1 MFIALFVA
9 LPDRNWTLRD
19 AHATSTPACSSGVGI
34 GGTRNAAI
42 ANTIGGHGCVVIKY
56 VDAGVA
62 TYATFNYTGADQ
74 TWTVPSGVTSA
85 SFHLLGAGGGGSDES
100 DATYKG
106 GNGGGAGYAAG
117 TYTVTAGQ
125 VYVVIANTEH
135 QQPMAVAGAA
145 ARSRIGPRVMHR
157 VVADR
162 QFACRALLRMS

>member
-1 MFIALFVA
+1 
-9 LPDRNWTLRD
+9 
-19 AHATSTPACSSGVGI
+19 
-34 GGTRNAAI
+34 
-42 ANTIGGHGCVVIKY
+42 VVIKY

-100 DATYKG
+100 DVTYKG

-125 VYVVIANTEH
+125 VYVVIVGQAGG
-135 QQPMAVAGAA
+135 GAA
-145 ARSRIGPRVMHR
+145 SVDVGASVRGGGYREYRTPATYGGGGRGGSISNGDRWFDSERRSWRRYVGNGIGPYVRWWWRHR
-157 VVADR
+157 VGR
-162 QFACRALLRMS
+162 R